1 MYTCGGVHKMY
12 IHVCI
17 FFPLNVV
24 CVYLVY
30 MYHMYDRLYL
40 AYYKYSRREDTFSKR
55 MTCML
60 KFLNI
65 VLILTYT

>member
-12 IHVCI
+12 TCI